1 MVFRKEEKTIRNARE
16 LKNRN
21 MVSSKIPS
29 KEECLTILKKY
40 NTPLQVIQ
48 HCLTV
53 TQIVEDFIFEIND
66 INKEL
71 VVAGAMLHDI
81 GRSVDHTIFHAVK
94 GVEILKEE
102 NLDPRILFIVR
113 NHIGTGIEKEEAIK
127 LGLPP
132 EDYIPHTNEE
142 ILVSYS
148 DNLAFGK
155 KKRSFDEALKEFIVK
170 FGGKSNIVKRFYE
183 HKKIIEKLRR
193 IGKKNS

>member
-1 MVFRKEEKTIRNARE
+1 MYK
-16 LKNRN
+16 N
-21 MVSSKIPS
+21 MVSSRIPS
-29 KEECLTILKKY
+29 KEECLVILKKY
-40 NTPLQVIQ
+40 DTPLQVIQ

-53 TQIVEDFIFEIND
+53 TQIVEDFISQINN

-71 VVAGAMLHDI
+71 AIAGAMLHDI

-102 NLDPRILFIVR
+102 NLDPRVLSIVR

-127 LGLPP
+127 LGLPSG
-132 EDYIPHTNEE
+132 EYIPQTIEE

-155 KKRSFDEALKEFIVK
+155 KKRTFNEGLKEFISK
-170 FGGKSNIVKRFYE
+170 FGADSNIVKRFYE
-183 HKKIIEKLRR
+183 QKEIIEKLQRM
-193 IGKKNS
+193 GNKKDKKTK

>member
-1 MVFRKEEKTIRNARE
+1 MDSGKV
-16 LKNRN
+16 
-21 MVSSKIPS
+21 PS

-53 TQIVEDFIFEIND
+53 TKIVEEFISEINN
-66 INKEL
+66 INNEL

-81 GRSVDHTIFHAVK
+81 GRSIDHTIFHAVK

-102 NLDPRILFIVR
+102 NLDTRILSIVR

-132 EDYIPHTNEE
+132 EDYIPQTYEE

-155 KKRSFDEALKEFIVK
+155 KKRSFDEALNEFIDK
-170 FGGKSNIVKRFYE
+170 FGSKSNIVKRFYE
-183 HKKIIEKLRR
+183 HKEIIEKLRR
-193 IGKKNS
+193 IGKKKS